1 MTFKIIL
8 AIFFVII
15 GATIGMLL
23 SNSLKNRLLMLQQ
36 YQVMLKRIKLYLS
49 YENMKTFQIIKK
61 LSESQYFSKL
71 TFLKNVYEN
80 MQIEKNFPQIWK
92 EQIDNSQI
100 NLFDGDKLLIL
111 SLGDILG
118 SYELNSQ
125 IESIELQ
132 EKLLEEKIT
141 EAREKFLQL
150 GKLYRSLGI
159 LLGIACGILI
169 L

>member
-1 MTFKIIL
+1 M
-8 AIFFVII
+8 
-15 GATIGMLL
+15 
-23 SNSLKNRLLMLQQ
+23 R
-36 YQVMLKRIKLYLS
+36 
-49 YENMKTFQIIKK
+49 E
-61 LSESQYFSKL
+61 L

-132 EKLLEEKIT
+132 EKLLEEKIN